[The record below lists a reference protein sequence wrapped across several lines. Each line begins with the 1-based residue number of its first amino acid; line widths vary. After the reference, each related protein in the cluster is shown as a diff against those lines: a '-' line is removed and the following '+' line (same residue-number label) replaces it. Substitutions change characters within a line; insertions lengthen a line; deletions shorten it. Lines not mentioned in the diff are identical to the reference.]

1 MFKIYFFTNIGK
13 KILHYYYHFVSNQ
26 VIFFCS
32 RKLVTGIHYT
42 LKINGVV
49 QNFKH
54 ITDFGKRTSRM
65 MIETELLQQAYNL
78 TFKLHV
84 ITSILLPYHQHFELY
99 FRTELSTH
107 DLQTV
112 FSTQLTS
119 VLRKKWKGM
128 SFFCSIHD
136 CFRKYY

>member
-1 MFKIYFFTNIGK
+1 MQN
-13 KILHYYYHFVSNQ
+13 
-26 VIFFCS
+26 
-32 RKLVTGIHYT
+32 
-42 LKINGVV
+42 LKY
-49 QNFKH
+49 

-65 MIETELLQQAYNL
+65 MIETQLLQQAYNL
-78 TFKLHV
+78 TFKLHK

-128 SFFCSIHD
+128 SFF
-136 CFRKYY
+136 FEFMTVLRKYY

>member
-1 MFKIYFFTNIGK
+1 
-13 KILHYYYHFVSNQ
+13 
-26 VIFFCS
+26 
-32 RKLVTGIHYT
+32 
-42 LKINGVV
+42 
-49 QNFKH
+49 
-54 ITDFGKRTSRM
+54 
-65 MIETELLQQAYNL
+65 MIEMQLLRQAYNL
-78 TFKLHV
+78 TFKLHN

-128 SFFCSIHD
+128 SFHD
-136 CFRKYY
+136 CFKKVLLKIFLYKFEVDEHSNKIFKLEIALFFHLFFFF